1 VQSIKTSGWSFRSAA
16 LALGIFGLLVLAG
29 PKSSDAASLIW
40 TGDFET
46 GDFSQYKKK
55 LSGEGRLTK
64 KSLVTT
70 HVRSGKYASE
80 LSILDVS
87 SNGNTERAE
96 LLTQRAGGGG
106 RVNFKWDGP
115 EYWVGFSFL
124 FREPVASTSTFF
136 QIHAPNEPKNSS
148 CDFAG
153 NTFTVGGE
161 GAKSNGGLT
170 KNVIVRVI
178 ENGGRS
184 SGKGSGSNNKVVY
197 TYPFPLNKWQ
207 DYVVNF
213 KLSTRGR
220 GFYKVW
226 KNGEL
231 VYSKSGL
238 TNVNHRDSCGK
249 EVPTSHR
256 SHNGAHIGIYGP
268 GVRGFRRIYYDEV
281 RVAEGTD
288 AYNLVAPGKA
298 DKRQVATNLPDPAK
312 AVPRPP
318 AITVD

>member
-1 VQSIKTSGWSFRSAA
+1 VQRIDTSGWNFRSAA
-16 LALGIFGLLVLAG
+16 LALVPVAFFALAW
-29 PKSSDAASLIW
+29 SENSVAASLIW

-46 GDFSQYKKK
+46 GDFSQYKQKM
-55 LSGEGRLTK
+55 SGEGRLTK
-64 KSLVTT
+64 KSLVTS
-70 HVRSGKYASE
+70 HVRAGKFASE
-80 LSILDVS
+80 LTIHDVS
-87 SNGNTERAE
+87 SNGKTERAE
-96 LLTQRAGGGG
+96 LLSNQSKGG
-106 RVNFKWDGP
+106 RVDFAWDGP

-136 QIHAPNEPKNSS
+136 QIHAPNEPKGSG

-178 ENGGRS
+178 EDGGRS

-197 TYPFPLNKWQ
+197 KYPFPVGEWQ

-213 KLSTRGR
+213 KLSTRGN

-238 TNVNHRDSCGK
+238 TNVNHRDSCGREIPK
-249 EVPTSHR
+249 SQR
-256 SHNGAHIGIYGP
+256 SHNGTHIGIYGP

-281 RVAEGTD
+281 RVAQGADGYDLVVPAKTRSPR
-288 AYNLVAPGKA
+288 VAPELSDPPKS
-298 DKRQVATNLPDPAK
+298 LPK
-312 AVPRPP
+312 PP
-318 AITVD
+318 AINVE

>member
-1 VQSIKTSGWSFRSAA
+1 MTAA
-16 LALGIFGLLVLAG
+16 LAALAWSE
-29 PKSSDAASLIW
+29 SSVAASLIW

-46 GDFSQYKKK
+46 GDFSQYKLKM
-55 LSGEGRLTK
+55 SGEGSLTK
-64 KSLVTT
+64 KNLVTK
-70 HVRSGKYASE
+70 HVRAGKYATE
-80 LSILDVS
+80 LTIHDVS
-87 SNGNTERAE
+87 SNGKTERAE
-96 LLTQRAGGGG
+96 LRSQLSKGG
-106 RVNFKWDGP
+106 RVDFKWDGP

-136 QIHAPNEPKNSS
+136 QIHAPNEPKGSS

-170 KNVIVRVI
+170 KDVIVRVI

-197 TYPFPLNKWQ
+197 KYPFPLDEWQ

-213 KLSTRGR
+213 KLSTRGQ

-226 KNGEL
+226 KNDEL

-249 EVPTSHR
+249 EIPKSQR

-268 GVRGFRRIYYDEV
+268 GVRGYRRIYYDEV
-281 RVAEGTD
+281 RVAEGAD
-288 AYNLVAPGKA
+288 AYKLVAPGKA
-298 DKRQVATNLPDPAK
+298 DMRQMASDLPDPAN
-312 AVPRPP
+312 AVPMPP
-318 AITVD
+318 AITLD